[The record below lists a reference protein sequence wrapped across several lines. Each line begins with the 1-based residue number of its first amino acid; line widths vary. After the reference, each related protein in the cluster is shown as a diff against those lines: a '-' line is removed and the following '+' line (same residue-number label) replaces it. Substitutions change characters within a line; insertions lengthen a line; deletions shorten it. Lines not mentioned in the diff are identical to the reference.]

1 MAKRKIPIEAMEQP
15 YAATHYQEQM
25 ELAEASTKN
34 SKDRLNC
41 ASYKMFVAFLYDGE
55 EDVYPGPYFR
65 PLSFRDPMTYAQYC
79 KLLGEYSRE
88 DIFREVQAMQN
99 YDEKSFWGKR
109 VSFYLT
115 IKDWLSKKR
124 TRFQYQQP
132 DKPAYASVPRKVE
145 N

>member
-132 DKPAYASVPRKVE
+132 DKPAYASAPRKVE